1 MYMIDFCLAVLVCKV
16 QARDFRIVEEIED
29 IDIIE
34 LTQRNGMG

>member
-1 MYMIDFCLAVLVCKV
+1 MYMIDFCLAVLACKV

-34 LTQRNGMG
+34 FAERNGMG